1 MADSPRFLT
10 DLTAAESL
18 RLLGSISLGR
28 IVFTAHA
35 LPAIRPVNH
44 IVDDGTVII
53 RSHQG
58 AAIVS
63 AAHAPDGVVVAYEAD
78 AIDLADHLGWSVI
91 VIGLAQQV
99 TDPAEI
105 ARYQALLRSWVAG
118 PMDYV
123 IRIRPELVTGFRLT
137 GGADSDASASGRDSP
152 CAAGYP
158 QGRRT

>member
-1 MADSPRFLT
+1 MADSSRLLT
-10 DLTAAESL
+10 DLTAEASL

-44 IVDDGTVII
+44 IVDNGTIII
-53 RSHQG
+53 RSHLG

-63 AAHAPDGVVVAYEAD
+63 AAQAPDGVVVAYEAD
-78 AIDLADHLGWSVI
+78 TIDLADHLGWSVI

-105 ARYQALLRSWVAG
+105 RRYQGLLRPWVAG
-118 PMDYV
+118 RMDYV

-137 GGADSDASASGRDSP
+137 SGEGSDASASARL
-152 CAAGYP
+152 
-158 QGRRT
+158 